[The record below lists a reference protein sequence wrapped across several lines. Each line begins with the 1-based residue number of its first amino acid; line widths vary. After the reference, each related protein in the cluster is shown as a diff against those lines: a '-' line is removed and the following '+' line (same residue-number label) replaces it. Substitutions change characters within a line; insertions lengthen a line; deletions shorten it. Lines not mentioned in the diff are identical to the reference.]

1 MHTYE
6 LLVTHQYK
14 GSKFIGFEERT
25 RRVFSNIRGVMFIS
39 QILRYIM
46 QFRL

>member
-25 RRVFSNIRGVMFIS
+25 RRVFLTYEG
-39 QILRYIM
+39 LCY
-46 QFRL
+46 